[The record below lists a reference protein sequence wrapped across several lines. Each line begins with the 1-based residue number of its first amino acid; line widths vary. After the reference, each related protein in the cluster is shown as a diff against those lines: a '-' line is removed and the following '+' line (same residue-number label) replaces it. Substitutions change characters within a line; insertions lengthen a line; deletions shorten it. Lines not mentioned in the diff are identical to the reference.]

1 MIKLTNI
8 RISENQIL
16 CYAYVE
22 DCNQPIELALD
33 ISSKELAEYTL
44 PAGYEWCVN
53 HIRYARRY
61 LISLIGLTELPTE
74 KTIMWV

>member
-8 RISENQIL
+8 KLSEKQII
-16 CYAYVE
+16 CCAQVE
-22 DCNQPIELALD
+22 DCKKPIELALD

-44 PAGYEWCVN
+44 PAGYEWCGN
-53 HIRYARRY
+53 HICCARRY
-61 LISLIGLTELPTE
+61 LISLIGITELPTE